1 MQSTSNF
8 GRHSYVENTYGA
20 TFSMKDE
27 GGGMPSGV
35 EYEGGV
41 SHGLEWIRH
50 ASHALRL

>member
-1 MQSTSNF
+1 MESTSSL
-8 GRHSYVENTYGA
+8 GRHSQENTDGA